1 MIAKT
6 SLPKE
11 GNRMDIHKKA
21 RLTPYDRAGLSG
33 ALGLGACPDPVIAEP
48 HR

>member
-21 RLTPYDRAGLSG
+21 RLTPYDRAGSSG
-33 ALGLGACPDPVIAEP
+33 GFRLGTCPDPAIAEP